1 MDAMSSR
8 IDLPPSSPLAR
19 RGAIPLHSGDA
30 AVGEAAWIDTT
41 QPRPGEIAPR
51 ELPPAPL
58 VAPPVDA
65 YSRRA
70 RQSADRTDALV
81 LPTRPADWP
90 ERASDA
96 VPWQVDGP
104 LHPAADTW
112 AGPSPLCRAFDILV
126 AALALVA
133 LLPMILLV
141 ALAVRLSSQGPVL
154 FVQQRVGHGGRS
166 FPCFKFR
173 SMVCNAQEVLEK
185 LLSESLHARE
195 EWARDQKLR
204 RDPRITPFGRF
215 LRKSSLDEL
224 PQLLNVLLGH
234 MSIVGPR
241 PIVAAEIGRY
251 GRRFDAYCS
260 VRPGLTGLW
269 QVSGRNEVS
278 YEARVRLDAR
288 YAQRK
293 SLYYDLAICLRT
305 VPAVLASR
313 GCY

>member
-1 MDAMSSR
+1 MTSALVM
-8 IDLPPSSPLAR
+8 PK
-19 RGAIPLHSGDA
+19 HA
-30 AVGEAAWIDTT
+30 AVMVEKAVIDD
-41 QPRPGEIAPR
+41 APW
-51 ELPPAPL
+51 L
-58 VAPPVDA
+58 VDA
-65 YSRRA
+65 FE
-70 RQSADRTDALV
+70 QSTM
-81 LPTRPADWP
+81 RPSA
-90 ERASDA
+90 
-96 VPWQVDGP
+96 
-104 LHPAADTW
+104 
-112 AGPSPLCRAFDILV
+112 LCRSFDIL
-126 AALALVA
+126 AATLALIA
-133 LLPMILLV
+133 LLPTILFV
-141 ALAVRLSSQGPVL
+141 ALTVRLSSRGPVL
-154 FVQQRVGHGGRS
+154 FVQQRVGHGGRT
-166 FPCFKFR
+166 FPCLKFR

-185 LLSESLHARE
+185 LLAESQDARD

-204 RDPRITPFGRF
+204 RDPRITVVGRF

-224 PQLLNVLLGH
+224 PQLFNVLLGH

-241 PIVAAEIGRY
+241 PIVAAEIDRY
-251 GRRFDAYCS
+251 GHRFDAYCS

>member
-1 MDAMSSR
+1 MPLPERSAIRLVGSAAFTEASWPADDFAMPDG
-8 IDLPPSSPLAR
+8 IPSS
-19 RGAIPLHSGDA
+19 
-30 AVGEAAWIDTT
+30 
-41 QPRPGEIAPR
+41 
-51 ELPPAPL
+51 
-58 VAPPVDA
+58 
-65 YSRRA
+65 
-70 RQSADRTDALV
+70 
-81 LPTRPADWP
+81 
-90 ERASDA
+90 
-96 VPWQVDGP
+96 
-104 LHPAADTW
+104 
-112 AGPSPLCRAFDILV
+112 LCRSFDIL
-126 AALALVA
+126 ASALALVA

-141 ALAVRLSSQGPVL
+141 ALTVRLSSRGPVL
-154 FVQQRVGHGGRS
+154 FVQQRVGHGGRL

-173 SMVCNAQEVLEK
+173 SMVCNAQDVLER
-185 LLSESLHARE
+185 LLAESPDARD
-195 EWARDQKLR
+195 EWERDQKLR
-204 RDPRITPFGRF
+204 RDPRITAVGRF

-241 PIVAAEIGRY
+241 PIVMAEIDRY